1 MQVALGAL
9 LSMTDCRKAV
19 HAILMT
25 PAVPTVEAQPSC
37 CTLQTSSLNRVLLL
51 LLLCHQDSTLHS
63 SSQ

>member
-1 MQVALGAL
+1 
-9 LSMTDCRKAV
+9 MTNCRKAV